1 MYVFSDAYYKRPC
14 KPCDCVVGKA
24 DLVPKVRN
32 LQSSG
37 DCYESMISTKKK
49 KKQKKETGCIIGNK
63 GGVILL

>member
-1 MYVFSDAYYKRPC
+1 MYSVVAYYKRLC
-14 KPCDCVVGKA
+14 KPCDSVVGKA
-24 DLVPKVRN
+24 DLVLKIRS

-49 KKQKKETGCIIGNK
+49 ETGCIIENK